1 MMNICHDFSI
11 GRALVTG
18 LAVSVFSITG
28 LTRNAQAAEI
38 LHGDLVTVTVDQGSY
53 AIQVQ
58 G

>member
-1 MMNICHDFSI
+1 MMNLCHDFSI

-53 AIQVQ
+53 AIQ